1 MYVQGFGDSAGSGSG
16 GGGGLGSWFSGALS
30 SAWDSTKSFVEENP
44 GIGDTLGGILKDGI
58 SRAADA
64 ELTKR
69 FGPTNQEQFYQGED
83 GSIGRAGSR
92 TVVAP
97 PVTVTGRPANNMLLY
112 AALGAVVLLIVLRR

>member
-1 MYVQGFGDSAGSGSG
+1 MYVQGFGTAAAPASG
-16 GGGGLGSWFSGALS
+16 GGCLGSWFSSALS
-30 SAWDSTKSFVEENP
+30 SAWQGTKSFVEENP
-44 GIGDTLGGILKDGI
+44 GIGETLGGVLRDGI

-69 FGPTNQEQFYQGED
+69 FGPSNQEQYYQGED

-97 PVTVTGRPANNMLLY
+97 PVTVTGRPANNMLIY
-112 AALGAVVLLIVLRR
+112 AAIGAVVLLIVLRR